1 MFRRLAQSAF
11 YLLLLASGEEFDAV
25 VVDTYCAQQYAGERY
40 EPCWQRCAS
49 QPVTERLA
57 VALETTRPPTET
69 PADWL
74 R

>member
-25 VVDTYCAQQYAGERY
+25 VVDTYSAQQYAGERY

-49 QPVTERLA
+49 QPLPSSFNCSRNSS
-57 VALETTRPPTET
+57 TT
-69 PADWL
+69 D
-74 R
+74 